1 MADLQQELEKR
12 QHTWDNFIRWSF
24 WSAGIIAVI
33 LILMWVFLL

>member
-24 WSAGIIAVI
+24 WCAAFIAVT
-33 LILMWVFLL
+33 LILMWIFLL